1 MLFRSAELIQKLES
15 DADLRG
21 RITAAAEVEARE
33 KYSWD
38 AITDKLLDFYSEI
51 QRLHRRR

>member
-1 MLFRSAELIQKLES
+1 MKIIHCSDLHL

-21 RITAAAEVEARE
+21 RVTAAAEAEVRE

-38 AITDKLLDFYSEI
+38 IITDRLLDFYSEV